1 MSASPAPYARGARSV
16 PVTVVTDKAALGRFG
31 GRDTAVIRLE
41 APLHA
46 HEPGTECIA
55 CESRGNVRVL
65 LFELQEKLNRC
76 MVDPFVR
83 VVVDATDAPDTQAVA
98 DAIVPGRLP
107 AFGLRDHAVA
117 RNFHLEEVI

>member
-1 MSASPAPYARGARSV
+1 MSASLAPYARGARSV

-65 LFELQEKLNRC
+65 LFELLEKLNRG